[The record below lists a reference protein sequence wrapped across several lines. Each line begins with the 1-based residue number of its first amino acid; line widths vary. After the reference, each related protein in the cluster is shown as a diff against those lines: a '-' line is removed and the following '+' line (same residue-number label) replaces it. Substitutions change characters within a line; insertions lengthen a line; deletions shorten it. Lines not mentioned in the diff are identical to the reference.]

1 MRPSVSPSAV
11 TIRSVCG
18 RTAEP
23 PVPLCSHAARG
34 LHPDVQS
41 PGKQADDQGLHEVP
55 GRQRVPPQ
63 WSRLWRECRA
73 VDPASDWRGQPGGFV
88 DLREAEAWCCG
99 NCNHLPAA
107 HPCALIM
114 RCSRTHR
121 MAQPGLI
128 KATHQPRIVVAATP
142 QGHPCRSACS
152 AGRSRGCDF
161 SGCSGS
167 QVCPC
172 QLCCRRMWPLC
183 QLQRQ
188 GGTARAACR
197 SGRSHRLT
205 GMNSVA

>member
-1 MRPSVSPSAV
+1 MCPSVSPSAV

-128 KATHQPRIVVAATP
+128 KATHQPRIVVVATP

-152 AGRSRGCDF
+152 AGRSAALISAAVLALRFVHVSCAAGGCGRCASSSARGVRPVPLADRVARI
-161 SGCSGS
+161 GS
-167 QVCPC
+167 P
-172 QLCCRRMWPLC
+172 
-183 QLQRQ
+183 
-188 GGTARAACR
+188 G
-197 SGRSHRLT
+197 
-205 GMNSVA
+205 